1 MEPIRLTRTD
11 EPAAVPERSVPR
23 APALDLR
30 SPTRLVAYLSRAPV
44 EQRRGVIGGL
54 QASIGNRR
62 VTAMLQR
69 TPAPVAPAAPAALPQ
84 GALQLL
90 EKMGVSG
97 DKVAGLTRGEMLAIQ
112 TPAEGGEPT
121 ITLLQIRGGTL
132 RGGILAIKV
141 PNDPKLAVRAFFRA
155 RQPLLDLARELNLSE
170 VELLG
175 AAIHHKGIQ
184 EMVVRLGF
192 TPTTETIPESA
203 GLGGADE
210 VEMWSK
216 RFPVHSASGGGT
228 GGAGGGAAGGGV
240 PPGEAPPAAGGAAP
254 ARGAAPAGGGQA
266 PPEPAAAAEAA
277 PEVAAMPPVEGPAIP
292 GGARGMGGEPPLAG
306 GSLGLGALRLGG
318 SLAVM
323 VALWWLSS
331 RLAGAERERVEQ
343 MFKANVDPFVQVQL
357 AARREEAERLALAD
371 PLKPVYAVITAD
383 IRSSGFTGAFGS
395 SETVLGVTFVSVD
408 GVAQTPVRREE
419 TIEDHTTGGMYD
431 AVAKQVTRRV
441 TYSMELAFD
450 DPTGAFAQRRQAILA
465 DRRAQGAAAAEAKL
479 VQDAQQHAD
488 AHKSARGRSIMI
500 GDRDE
505 NIRWI
510 RAYIAY
516 SAQRLDLQELHDE
529 AQRYLDELEGRP
541 HRWPDQSQAKSL
553 EPFMSR

>member
-1 MEPIRLTRTD
+1 MEPTRLTKAGDPT
-11 EPAAVPERSVPR
+11 AVPERLVPS
-23 APALDLR
+23 APALGLT
-30 SPTRLVAYLSRAPV
+30 SPRGLVAYLSRAPA
-44 EQRRGVIGGL
+44 EERRGVVEGL
-54 QASIGNRR
+54 QTSVGNQR

-69 TPAPVAPAAPAALPQ
+69 TPAPGALPQ

-90 EKMGVSG
+90 EKMGVG
-97 DKVAGLTRGEMLAIQ
+97 ADKVAAFSRGEMLAIQ
-112 TPAEGGEPT
+112 TPTEGGEPT
-121 ITLLQIRGGTL
+121 ITLLQMRGGTL
-132 RGGILAIKV
+132 RGGILSIKV
-141 PNDPKLAVRAFFRA
+141 PDDPKLAVRAFFRA

-175 AAIHHKGIQ
+175 AAIHHPGIH

-216 RFPVHSASGGGT
+216 RFPVHGSSGGG
-228 GGAGGGAAGGGV
+228 GGGAPSGGV
-240 PPGEAPPAAGGAAP
+240 PPGEAPPVAG
-254 ARGAAPAGGGQA
+254 GAAPAGGGHA
-266 PPEPAAAAEAA
+266 PPESAAPAESA
-277 PEVAAMPPVEGPAIP
+277 PEVAAMPPVEGSVIP
-292 GGARGMGGEPPLAG
+292 GGASTMGGEPPVAG

-331 RLAGAERERVEQ
+331 KLAGVERERVEQ
-343 MFKANVDPFVQVQL
+343 MFKTNVDPLVQAQL
-357 AARREEAERLALAD
+357 AARRGEAERLALED
-371 PLKPVYAVITAD
+371 PLKPVYVIITAD
-383 IRSSGFTGAFGS
+383 VRSSGFTGTFGS
-395 SETVLGVTFVSVD
+395 SEAVLAVTFVSVD
-408 GVAQTPVRREE
+408 GVTQTPVRSEK

-450 DPTGAFAQRRQAILA
+450 DPTGAFAQRKQAILA
-465 DRRAQGAAAAEAKL
+465 DRRAKGAAAAEAKL

-488 AHKSARGRSIMI
+488 AHKSARGRAMI

-516 SAQRLDLQELHDE
+516 TAQRLDLQELHDE

-541 HRWPDQSQAKSL
+541 HRWPDRSQAKSL
-553 EPFMSR
+553 EPFMNR